1 MESSEAYV
9 ETRKRFI
16 EDLKILCK
24 SEYEEIFRI
33 LKRDNCAF
41 SENYNGI
48 FFDVNTIPEETF
60 EKMVTYMSFCKA
72 QRMKEMD
79 RMKEQEE
86 YKIILGNVDK
96 SVKTEIFNETVT
108 TK

>member
-1 MESSEAYV
+1 MESSEAV
-9 ETRKRFI
+9 SEIRKRFI

-48 FFDVNTIPEETF
+48 FFDVNTLAEETF
-60 EKMVTYMSFCKA
+60 QKMVDYMSFCKA
-72 QRMKEMD
+72 QRIQEMD

-86 YKIILGNVDK
+86 YKTILGNVDK
-96 SVKTEIFNETVT
+96 SVKTELFHET